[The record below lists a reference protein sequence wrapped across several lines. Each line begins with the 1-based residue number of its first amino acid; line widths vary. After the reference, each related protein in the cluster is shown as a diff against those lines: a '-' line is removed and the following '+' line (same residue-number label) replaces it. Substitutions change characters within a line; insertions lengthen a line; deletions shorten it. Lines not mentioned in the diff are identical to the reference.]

1 MFLDPA
7 LGAMSE
13 RDGGKLNRGD
23 FYESIYFVLCVINVN
38 SELKA
43 ALSPMGIG
51 DTATHTDL
59 HRFSGIYI
67 AWNNTALLQDPGEKS
82 KHKSKCLTKINL

>member
-1 MFLDPA
+1 MI
-7 LGAMSE
+7 S
-13 RDGGKLNRGD
+13 
-23 FYESIYFVLCVINVN
+23 ESIYFVLCVINVN

-59 HRFSGIYI
+59 HRISGIYI
-67 AWNNTALLQDPGEKS
+67 AWNNIINFEAIDSRGEDFHCEYIVIS
-82 KHKSKCLTKINL
+82 FD

>member
-7 LGAMSE
+7 LGAMSK
-13 RDGGKLNRGD
+13 RDGGKLNGDD

-51 DTATHTDL
+51 DAALTPTFIELQGYILRGITL
-59 HRFSGIYI
+59 HCYGSR
-67 AWNNTALLQDPGEKS
+67 
-82 KHKSKCLTKINL
+82 